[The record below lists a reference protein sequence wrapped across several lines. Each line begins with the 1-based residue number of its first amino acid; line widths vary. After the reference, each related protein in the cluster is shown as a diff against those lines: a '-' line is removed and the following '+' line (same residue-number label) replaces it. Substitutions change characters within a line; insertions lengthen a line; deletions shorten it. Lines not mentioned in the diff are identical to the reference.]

1 MTLFHG
7 FKITHLEPIV
17 LYLLLSLAASEA
29 LLALFIV
36 LQWLST
42 GGGSIPS
49 PTTSNNKTDTNLKHL
64 VPLNCLDFWFQ
75 GCWKAEKMVQR

>member
-36 LQWLST
+36 LQWYQQEEDPISLQK
-42 GGGSIPS
+42 G
-49 PTTSNNKTDTNLKHL
+49 NH
-64 VPLNCLDFWFQ
+64 
-75 GCWKAEKMVQR
+75 